1 MRVRL
6 RSLLTLH
13 LSGPFPCIELR
24 PPCTLVAVVAG
35 AEPIMPP
42 SASGSASGAWVR
54 IHSAGRSSRVSASR
68 RWSVQ
73 CRVLIPSACGSP
85 TFRLRGLP
93 RSCSTDGAKVHQQ
106 FGIRSRGLA
115 LPSTQAAST
124 VVRARPGWVWL
135 DSPERRAVC
144 GVPERAW
151 DDRARDRRLAIGTV
165 TGSNWRL
172 QQAGATRWSCR
183 DGTLKRASATKLGD
197 CNVPSRS
204 SAASAVAA
212 AGRR

>member
-6 RSLLTLH
+6 RALLTLH
-13 LSGPFPCIELR
+13 LTGPFPCIELR
-24 PPCTLVAVVAG
+24 PPCTLVDVVAA

-42 SASGSASGAWVR
+42 SASGSVPGVWAR
-54 IHSAGRSSRVSASR
+54 IHVAGESSRVSASR
-68 RWSVQ
+68 RLSVQ
-73 CRVLIPSACGSP
+73 CRVLIPSACGLP
-85 TFRLRGLP
+85 ILRLRGLP
-93 RSCSTDGAKVHQQ
+93 RSCSRDGAKAHPQ
-106 FGIRSRGLA
+106 FRIRSRGLA
-115 LPSTQAAST
+115 LPSTQAART

-144 GVPERAW
+144 GLPDRAW
-151 DDRARDRRLAIGTV
+151 DDRARARRLAIGTA

-183 DGTLKRASATKLGD
+183 DGTLKRGSPAELGD

-212 AGRR
+212 TGRR